1 MGFDEE
7 CAICFEQC
15 KFPVQLPCSH
25 VFCFL
30 CIKGS
35 TFNISFRCALC
46 RQDVPHDYFDHPKF
60 LKTLTLEQIKSLK
73 SHNEYK
79 WYYEGSDGWWMY
91 DDNVSQSLEKEFKSH
106 NVSTEILTAGT
117 VYIIDFKQMIQY
129 RKNEPG
135 KLRKVRREMPSRIK
149 NQTKGIAGV
158 KAPSVINDESKEDIS
173 PNSASYSASSSV
185 DANFLSERLSQVVN
199 ISSNDNDAN

>member
-1 MGFDEE
+1 MPYDQE
-7 CAICFEQC
+7 CAICFEVC

-35 TFNISFRCALC
+35 TFNVSFRCALC

-60 LKTLTLEQIKSLK
+60 LETLTPEQIKSLK
-73 SHNEYK
+73 SRNEHK

-91 DDNVSQSLEKEFKSH
+91 DDKICQLLEEEFKSRRCTAE
-106 NVSTEILTAGT
+106 VLTAGT
-117 VYIIDFKQMIQY
+117 VYVIDFIHMIQY

-135 KLRKVRREMPSRIK
+135 KQRKVLREMPSKIK
-149 NQTKGIAGV
+149 HQTKGIAGV
-158 KAPSVINDESKEDIS
+158 KAPNLIESGSKEEIT
-173 PNSASYSASSSV
+173 PNSSSNSPSTSV
-185 DANFLSERLSQVVN
+185 DASVLSERLARIVSL
-199 ISSNDNDAN
+199 SNEEANDQ